1 MSYQTLDPVRIIE
14 TLDRLRDRIK
24 RRFPES
30 GLSRLAEQLAETARR
45 TRARAVEISA
55 NNWPLRIAVTLIIL
69 AGATAILWAG
79 RLLHIENVETNVG
92 LLQTLEAA
100 VNLVLLFGGATW
112 FLVGLDDRLKR
123 QRALGQLHT
132 LRSMAHVVDMHQL
145 TKDPYALTLEGDSSM
160 TPQALARYLD
170 YCAEMLALIAKLAAL
185 YADRMRDPVVIDAVT
200 EVENLTTGL
209 SRKIWQKISLI
220 ANVRGDAAT

>member
-1 MSYQTLDPVRIIE
+1 MNYQTLDPARIIA
-14 TLDRLRDRIK
+14 TLDRLRDRIT

-30 GLSRLAEQLAETARR
+30 GLSQVSEQLAQTARR
-45 TRARAVEISA
+45 THTRAVEISA
-55 NNWPLRIAVTLIIL
+55 NNWPLRFAVTAIIVG
-69 AGATAILWAG
+69 GAAAIVWAV

-100 VNLVLLFGGATW
+100 VNLVILFGGATW

-123 QRALGQLHT
+123 QRALEQLHT

-145 TKDPYALTLEGDSSM
+145 TKDPYAITLEGEASL
-160 TPQALARYLD
+160 TPQELARYLD

-185 YADRMRDPVVIDAVT
+185 YADRVRDPVVIDAVT